1 MPNPLT
7 AAPLTVLRAIQHGVS
22 TARYVPHLLSA
33 PVTGEDAVADTR
45 ERIARRADAF
55 LEVAE
60 RAIFAHSRSAYRP
73 LLDAAGY
80 DLPRLR
86 ALVGRRGVEEALRQ
100 LQRDGVYVTIQE
112 FKGLREVRRGNRVFR
127 FSEQNF
133 RNPLIQAG
141 LRAASGGTR
150 GPALWNTIPP
160 ENHRMGA
167 EHLALALEAY
177 GLRGAPV
184 ALWLAQAH
192 GASAWAVLALAVIG
206 QAPPRWFTHVGPRTP
221 LRTRLFVRLLRQT
234 ARLRGVTLPGTT
246 YVPLGDEA
254 QILEWVAGA
263 GPRGILT
270 TPSLALRLA
279 LQAQRS
285 GRRLDGLTFI
295 TIAEPLTAVKLRHIR
310 AAGARAFSSLGFTEF
325 GRATY
330 GCAAAEGDETHICSD
345 AVAVLQ
351 YPRRVDHLGT
361 EVDALLFTTL
371 RPDARRILLNVETG
385 DYARM
390 LPGGCGCF
398 LERVGWTQR
407 LRDIRSFEKLNAE
420 GRLFYGTQ
428 LIDLVEQ
435 TLPERF
441 GGDPTDY
448 QLVEQEDEMGF
459 TRLSIL
465 VHPRLDGVDERGV
478 LATVEGALRSRQA
491 ASAEIWREAGTIRI
505 VRATP
510 LLTAAG
516 KLMPLHHL
524 A

>member
-1 MPNPLT
+1 
-7 AAPLTVLRAIQHGVS
+7 
-22 TARYVPHLLSA
+22 
-33 PVTGEDAVADTR
+33 
-45 ERIARRADAF
+45 
-55 LEVAE
+55 
-60 RAIFAHSRSAYRP
+60 
-73 LLDAAGY
+73 
-80 DLPRLR
+80 
-86 ALVGRRGVEEALRQ
+86 
-100 LQRDGVYVTIQE
+100 
-112 FKGLREVRRGNRVFR
+112 
-127 FSEQNF
+127 
-133 RNPLIQAG
+133 
-141 LRAASGGTR
+141 
-150 GPALWNTIPP
+150 
-160 ENHRMGA
+160 
-167 EHLALALEAY
+167 
-177 GLRGAPV
+177 
-184 ALWLAQAH
+184 
-192 GASAWAVLALAVIG
+192 
-206 QAPPRWFTHVGPRTP
+206 
-221 LRTRLFVRLLRQT
+221 
-234 ARLRGVTLPGTT
+234 
-246 YVPLGDEA
+246 
-254 QILEWVAGA
+254 
-263 GPRGILT
+263 
-270 TPSLALRLA
+270 
-279 LQAQRS
+279 
-285 GRRLDGLTFI
+285 
-295 TIAEPLTAVKLRHIR
+295 VKLRHIR

-325 GRATY
+325 GRVTY

-478 LATVEGALRSRQA
+478 LATVEGALRSRQE

-505 VRATP
+505 VRAAP